1 MSDGAG
7 MDRRRETK
15 KEWTEW
21 RGDYE
26 DQWQTKDTKLLW
38 LHAHRWALAAV
49 VGSSDG
55 GGVAG
60 GNSGGHSTGGISKAD
75 TRRRGAGAGVG
86 LLLTGTPLDADLRAA
101 FQLAARRSGAGVP
114 LLESAA
120 AETAED
126 VVAAF
131 TQLWEVGV
139 RVFLSGGAA
148 TYTEA
153 LCRHLQQAGKE
164 ALLVSLT
171 ADADT
176 PSCSSSNGSSSLL
189 ASLSP
194 PPAALMAA
202 EVAALAEGGATHL
215 VPVFMPSRAGESL
228 LPSLRAVAAAS
239 NVSLAEPVY
248 LDTARPSVMQVS
260 RALDTAPGAAVWLT
274 ADHHLPHLMAPLRDA
289 LYGRLV
295 MLHAHP
301 AHLAALLAHP
311 AARAAAETCAVT
323 TVQWAGPSNVNS
335 LAHRRLMAAL
345 TPTYPLAAALAYHAA
360 TLAID
365 AALHGSARTATQLK
379 TRPLE
384 EASGW
389 GAEPVQEQEVRRTEE
404 MGSAPAMQQ
413 AGWAARLRLVKQHL
427 VETMVMQDSPW
438 LLEGMTWVHE
448 GAGPSSW
455 VVKGSYA
462 PARLLT
468 REEVWQLGQH
478 VDCGSL
484 ARVEVLHAAPE
495 VLLIPNFSPRGFSVK
510 AHCPGRARREVEVGC
525 QGAAAHDEL
534 LKCVM
539 VKSRGDRQRREVN
552 NFITHHGVSVRQFQ
566 RRSLSYAIRKAKGFI
581 HHPDVRAFIPQL
593 GGCLGAT
600 GACSFCF
607 VFIMATNVTVNPG
620 VCMGACAVAVG
631 ASCSSLFAKG
641 VEYQMAHTVICTELF
656 TQGQLSWD
664 SYIADAAYGA
674 RVAATNP
681 QALRG
686 YQLMAG
692 PLVAA
697 MQVSPSLSSL
707 VEVLARPWVRHM
719 EFEEG
724 VAEAD
729 DPVGRLMAA
738 LGLPLCSAVALMH
751 HHILKAAL
759 VALTTT
765 LTWRALK

>member
-1 MSDGAG
+1 MQGLFYS
-7 MDRRRETK
+7 
-15 KEWTEW
+15 
-21 RGDYE
+21 
-26 DQWQTKDTKLLW
+26 
-38 LHAHRWALAAV
+38 HRTFCWVLAVAASMAVLVMVVAAV
-49 VGSSDG
+49 MITV
-55 GGVAG
+55 V
-60 GNSGGHSTGGISKAD
+60 NPWLLLSKAD
-75 TRRRGAGAGVG
+75 SAGAGVG

-101 FQLAARRSGAGVP
+101 FQLAAQRSGAGVP
-114 LLESAA
+114 LLEGAA

-131 TQLWEVGV
+131 MQLWEAGV
-139 RVFLSGGAA
+139 RVFLAGGGA
-148 TYTEA
+148 THTEA
-153 LCRHLQQAGKE
+153 LCRHLKQAGKE

-176 PSCSSSNGSSSLL
+176 PSCSSSSNGSSSLL

-194 PPAALMAA
+194 PPSALVAT

-215 VPVFMPSRAGESL
+215 VPVLMQSRAGESL

-239 NVSLAEPVY
+239 NVSVAAPVY

-274 ADHHLPHLMAPLRDA
+274 ADNHLPHLMAPLRDA

-311 AARAAAETCAVT
+311 TARAAAETCAVT
-323 TVQWAGPSNVNS
+323 TVQWAGPSSVNS

-389 GAEPVQEQEVRRTEE
+389 GAEPAQEQEVRRTEE

-448 GAGPSSW
+448 GADPSSW
-455 VVKGSYA
+455 VVRGSYA

-468 REEVWQLGQH
+468 RKEMWLLGKH
-478 VDCGSL
+478 TGCGSL
-484 ARVEVLHAAPE
+484 ARVEVRAHDPLTNRPVLVAWPVHAVPE

-525 QGAAAHDEL
+525 QGVATLNESSSCL
-534 LKCVM
+534 V
-539 VKSRGDRQRREVN
+539 VESRGGRQRRDIHN
-552 NFITHHGVSVRQFQ
+552 YIPYH
-566 RRSLSYAIRKAKGFI
+566 SLPSLPPKEKDTNPYIIIRKLKGLVK
-581 HHPDVRAFIPQL
+581 HPDFQQFVPQI
-593 GGCLGAT
+593 GGCLGT
-600 GACSFCF
+600 VIGCSICF
-607 VFIMATNVTVNPG
+607 VHILSNDIPVMPS
-620 VCMGACAVAVG
+620 VCFGACAVGVSG
-631 ASCSSLFAKG
+631 SCIALVAGGIRYKMST
-641 VEYQMAHTVICTELF
+641 TVICTELF

-729 DPVGRLMAA
+729 DPVGRLMTA
-738 LGLPLCSAVALMH
+738 LGLPLCSAVGLLH
-751 HHILKAAL
+751 HHILTAAL